1 LIIFEKK
8 YRIIMI
14 PVFITIRII
23 DIIDI
28 LLVAFIMYQ
37 VYVLIKG
44 TVAFSIFIGVIG
56 IYLLYVIVDLLKM
69 KLLSSI
75 LGAVIG
81 GGAIALIV
89 LFQQEIR
96 RFLIFLGSK
105 YFPNRKFSLENIFN
119 TGEDIPEK
127 VRIDSIHKACIN
139 MAKSNTGALIV
150 IARSSSLSL
159 YADTG
164 DILNASTSSRLLES
178 IFIKNSPLHDG
189 AVIIENEKIISARSV
204 LPFSDKT
211 ELPPSYGMRHR
222 AALGISENTDAFV
235 IIISEETGE
244 ISVAEEGRLSTIENE
259 LDLMEILK
267 RNFEN

>member
-1 LIIFEKK
+1 MPLL
-8 YRIIMI
+8 
-14 PVFITIRII
+14 FITIRVT

-44 TVAFSIFIGVIG
+44 TVAFSIFVGVIG
-56 IYLLYVIVDLLKM
+56 IYLLYMLVDLLKM
-69 KLLSSI
+69 KLLSTI

-119 TGEDIPEK
+119 TGDDVPEK
-127 VRIDSIHKACIN
+127 VRIDSIYKACIN
-139 MAKSNTGALIV
+139 LAKSNTGALIV
-150 IARSSSLSL
+150 ISRTSSLNL
-159 YADTG
+159 YAETG
-164 DILNASTSSRLLES
+164 DILNAATSSRLLES

-189 AVIIENEKIISARSV
+189 AVIIENAKIVSARSV
-204 LPFSDKT
+204 LPFTDKT
-211 ELPPSYGMRHR
+211 ELPASYGMRHR
-222 AALGISENTDAFV
+222 AAIGISENTDAFV

-244 ISVAEEGRLSTIENE
+244 ISVAEEGRINTVDKDLE
-259 LDLMEILK
+259 LIQIL
-267 RNFEN
+267 RENFEKTD